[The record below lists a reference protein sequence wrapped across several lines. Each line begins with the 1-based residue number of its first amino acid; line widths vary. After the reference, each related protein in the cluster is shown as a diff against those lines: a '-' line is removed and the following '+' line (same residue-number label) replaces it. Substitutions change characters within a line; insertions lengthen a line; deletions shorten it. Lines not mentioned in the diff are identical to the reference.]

1 MGAERRVV
9 FVTGAAIAI
18 GEDQKTV
25 SAIRSYPNR
34 IPMPEHATRTILDVL
49 EPYGYDRLYG
59 SFGQVVEA
67 GARHVARTSLER
79 RRLDMRR
86 HPRRRADVLTA
97 SHLLRRL
104 GS

>member
-59 SFGQVVEA
+59 SFGQVW
-67 GARHVARTSLER
+67 
-79 RRLDMRR
+79 
-86 HPRRRADVLTA
+86 RRARGTSRAPRWSAVAWICGDILDGEPM
-97 SHLLRRL
+97 S
-104 GS
+104 